1 MTAQN
6 DTPSKGCPYAA
17 ARAAEPLLHVKED
30 AARMYTFDE
39 VAKGMVPDHPL
50 SITID
55 WMRRFLAKPHPD
67 LGRGGNVCPWVPGA
81 IAQDTIWLTAVN
93 STDHAAIRQ
102 VVTQY
107 RERFLD
113 LEPKNG
119 ELSMMKSILIVFP
132 NVPSDNAAVVD
143 QVQLELKP
151 QFVDSG
157 LMIGEFHERN
167 EGEGLRNP
175 NFRPLRSPI
184 PLLAI
189 RFMVESDIP
198 FLHRLMYPPELR
210 TRLLKSYI
218 RRLGTT
224 ANKNLFELALDAL
237 VTAQIELRG
246 NAGVEVEARV

>member
-1 MTAQN
+1 MTAQ
-6 DTPSKGCPYAA
+6 CPYSGRGGEAILPI
-17 ARAAEPLLHVKED
+17 RDTNLH
-30 AARMYTFDE
+30 TFDE
-39 VAKGMVPDHPL
+39 VAKGMAPDHPL
-50 SITID
+50 AITIQ
-55 WMRRFLAKPHPD
+55 WMRQFLARPHPD
-67 LGRGGNVCPWVPGA
+67 LGRGGPVCPFVPGA
-81 IAQDTIWLTAVN
+81 IAQDTIWLTAVD
-93 STDHAAIRQ
+93 SVDHHSIKQAVAR
-102 VVTQY
+102 Y
-107 RERFLD
+107 RDLFLD

-132 NVPSDNAAVVD
+132 NVPSANAGVVD

-198 FLHRLMYPPELR
+198 FLGRMMYPPELR
-210 TRLLKSYI
+210 ERLLKSYI

-224 ANKNLFELALDAL
+224 ANKNLFESALEEL
-237 VTAQIELRG
+237 VNAKIQIRDSG
-246 NAGVEVEARV
+246 GFKAVTTV